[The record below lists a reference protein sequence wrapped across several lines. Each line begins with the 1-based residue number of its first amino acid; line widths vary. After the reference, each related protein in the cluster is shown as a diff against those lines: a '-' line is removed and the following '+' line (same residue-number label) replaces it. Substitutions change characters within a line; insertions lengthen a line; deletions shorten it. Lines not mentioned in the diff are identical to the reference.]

1 MKSTGVV
8 AVFVSFLLGVSL
20 LALPVPNDGQTSYE
34 KMCLKCHGSQG
45 KGDGPVAK
53 MVKDQDMGDLSDKEA
68 MDQYSD
74 EDLYKFIA
82 EGGEAVGKSKL
93 MVAHKSKLTE
103 AEIKAVIAYI
113 KTLQK

>member
-1 MKSTGVV
+1 MKNTGIV
-8 AVFVSFLLGVSL
+8 AAFVSLLVGVSL
-20 LALPVPNDGQTSYE
+20 LALPVPSDGEPTYT
-34 KMCLKCHGSQG
+34 KMCLKCHGAQG

-53 MVKDQDMGDLSDKEA
+53 MVKNQGMGDLSHKET
-68 MDQYSD
+68 MSGYSD
-74 EDLYKFIA
+74 EDLYKFIS

-93 MVAHKSKLTE
+93 MSAHKDKLAE